1 MSARLDRLVIAVRD
15 IDAAVELYT
24 TLFGGIFRRSSD
36 AADRSLGVRV
46 AVNMDVGIE
55 LLTPVEGAE
64 NLVVERL
71 HRFLAEKGDGIFGA
85 GMRIDST
92 QDAIDR
98 AERAG
103 IKPLFSPF
111 QLTPEQ
117 LEVFG
122 GAIENLEETVLD
134 SDEICGA
141 SFGLNLLLKTPG

>member
-1 MSARLDRLVIAVRD
+1 MPARLDRLVIAVGD
-15 IDAAVELYT
+15 MEAAIELYA
-24 TLFGGIFRRSSD
+24 TLFGGTFRRSSE
-36 AADRSLGVRV
+36 AADQSLGVRV

-55 LLTPVEGAE
+55 ILSPIEGAE
-64 NLVVERL
+64 NLVAERL
-71 HRFLAEKGDGIFGA
+71 RRFLTEKGDGIFGA

-92 QDAIDR
+92 QEAIDR
-98 AERAG
+98 AQRVG
-103 IKPLFSPF
+103 IKPLFPPF

-141 SFGLNLLLKTPG
+141 SFGLNLLEKTPG